1 MLSGRVMIVS
11 DRTEVIAEL
20 ERILR
25 GGSHLTL
32 AVSDAAEALE
42 ALQDG
47 MVPDLLISDLGS
59 ESALSAMD
67 YIWRFR
73 GLNRA
78 GRHLMVVEE
87 GAPFAAA
94 GDDASDPVSLPRP
107 FDAANVRQRVDA
119 ALRAIERDLH
129 SLRAE
134 MWREMDQLRRSVRDA
149 QREMVSALAQTLA
162 ARDPYMH
169 GHCARVAELSMKI
182 GIVLGLSSEEL
193 ETLET
198 AALLHEI
205 GKVAVPLEL
214 LHKTETL
221 TPDELE
227 LIRSHARVGAGI
239 VGGVASLQ
247 RIVPLVEHQH
257 TDYGELSAHL
267 DPNAPA
273 FLLTGVLHA
282 VDAYDAM
289 VSARSYRDAMDRGYW
304 EANLRGGA
312 GTLYHPEVVAALL
325 RVLGLAATDTATD
338 APVRHLALSA

>member
-1 MLSGRVMIVS
+1 MLSARVMIVS
-11 DRTEVIAEL
+11 DRAGVVAEL

-25 GGSHLTL
+25 GGAHLTL

-59 ESALSAMD
+59 DSSLSGMD

-87 GAPFAAA
+87 GAPFSAV
-94 GDDASDPVSLPRP
+94 GEDPSDPVSLARP
-107 FDAANVRQRVDA
+107 FDPAVVRQRVDA
-119 ALRAIERDLH
+119 SLSAIERDLH

-134 MWREMDQLRRSVRDA
+134 VWREMDRLRRSVRDA
-149 QREMVSALAQTLA
+149 QRDMVSALAQTLA

-169 GHCARVAELSMKI
+169 GHCARVAELSMKT
-182 GIVLGLSSEEL
+182 GIVLGLSGDDL
-193 ETLET
+193 ETLRT

-214 LHKTETL
+214 LHKTAPL
-221 TPDELE
+221 TAEELE
-227 LIRSHARVGAGI
+227 QIRSHARVGAGI
-239 VGGVASLQ
+239 VGGVASLAG
-247 RIVPLVEHQH
+247 IVPLVEHQH
-257 TDYGELSAHL
+257 TGYRALAEHL
-267 DPNAPA
+267 DPAKPA
-273 FLLTGVLHA
+273 FLLVGILHA

-289 VSARSYRDAMDRGYW
+289 VSARSYRDAMDQGYW
-304 EANLRGGA
+304 ESNLRDGA
-312 GTLYHPEVVAALL
+312 GTLYHPDVVAALL
-325 RVLGLAATDTATD
+325 RVLGAAEARPQRLA
-338 APVRHLALSA
+338 RSA